1 MTYPKR
7 NWSEIIE
14 DLENSNL
21 SVAEYSRRHN
31 LPYSSIINW
40 RKKLRKKV
48 TAIVPVQQKIRK
60 LGFVSLQTTA
70 IPTGSGIK
78 IHIGNVAVEIERDF
92 DQQTLALVLEVLH
105 AGV

>member
-1 MTYPKR
+1 MSYPRR

-14 DLENSNL
+14 DLETSNL
-21 SVAEYSRRHN
+21 SVAEYSRQHN
-31 LPYSSIINW
+31 LPYSSIMNW
-40 RKKLRKKV
+40 RKKLGKTTV
-48 TAIVPVQQKIRK
+48 NVPVQQKIRE

-78 IHIGNVAVEIERDF
+78 INIGNAVVEIERDF

-105 AGV
+105 VGA